1 MANGASEEG
10 CVTRKWMTSRCAR
23 CPAQLPL
30 AISAALSFRSDSRT
44 SESVFARMRRSL
56 TRTRAAATDR
66 CV

>member
-44 SESVFARMRRSL
+44 SESVFCEDASL
-56 TRTRAAATDR
+56 ADAQPRAATDR